1 MEKLTIGK
9 AIINYSPDGKVT
21 TAHFEPAI
29 RVNLVPWLE
38 NQLMDLK
45 NSDPEA
51 VQKNADIVLGAW
63 FSKMNEV
70 ELRDDTKVVVSR
82 IIDCEKY
89 PDGTV
94 ARCVLEYTFQDRPEL
109 LN

>member
-1 MEKLTIGK
+1 MKKLTIGR

-29 RVNLVPWLE
+29 KVNLVPWLE
-38 NQLMDLK
+38 NQLLDLK
-45 NSDPEA
+45 SNDPEA

-70 ELRDDTKVVVSR
+70 ELRDDTKQVVSN
-82 IIDCEKY
+82 ILACEKY

-94 ARCVLEYTFQDRPEL
+94 ASCVLEYIFQDRPEL
-109 LN
+109 SN